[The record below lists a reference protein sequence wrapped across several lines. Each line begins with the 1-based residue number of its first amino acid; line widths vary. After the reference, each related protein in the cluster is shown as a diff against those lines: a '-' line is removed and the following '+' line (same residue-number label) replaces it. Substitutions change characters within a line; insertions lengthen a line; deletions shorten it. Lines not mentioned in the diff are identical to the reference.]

1 MSWWSA
7 GLGAA
12 GLWLV
17 LACTPRTR
25 SYAPDDTEP
34 ERKLKP
40 GTRYVLELD
49 LTSGAPT
56 ATDGPLIQ
64 LPASRTYTGLVRA
77 IERGLKDEN
86 TGGAYVR
93 FGGYTFDWAQS
104 EELSN
109 LLALVKAKG
118 KPVVCHAHAFS
129 NSTSLIAAKGCSKVW
144 LSPAGDV
151 ETIGIAAQ
159 IVYLRG
165 LLDRLKI
172 GADFLAIGKYKSAVE
187 TFTREGP
194 SDDAREALTATL
206 SSIRTSWLDAA
217 EAGRT
222 GITSALEHGP
232 WTPEEAKRLGLID
245 EIGFEAD
252 ALKAAQ
258 TLADASAASTAFGP
272 RSTPKGGF
280 DVGEIIR
287 LLSGGESGAAGRP
300 HVAVVPA
307 DGAIS
312 MQAGGPFESGG
323 ITAKAMLKTL
333 RRLRD
338 DSSVKAIVLRI
349 DSPGG
354 SPLASDLIWKEL
366 IELKK
371 KKPVIASVGSMA
383 ASGGYYVACAAQRV
397 FAERTSIVGSI
408 GVFGGK
414 IVIGPALAEFGVNTV
429 TVPASPEPGAGERAA
444 YSSPLTPWDEAT
456 RTRVRA
462 QMQSIYD
469 LFVARVAESRKLP
482 PEKVRE
488 NAEGRIWS
496 GAQGLERGLVDEIGG
511 LSQAIAA
518 ARKLVGLGEDAPVT
532 VEGRAESVLES
543 LLLGEDASE
552 AQIRNALA
560 RIERR
565 ERSLLDEL
573 PKQLRPFVA
582 TLSPLLQGEQ
592 VLAALPFAVTIE

>member
-1 MSWWSA
+1 VRRWGVLA
-7 GLGAA
+7 GAA
-12 GLWLV
+12 CLSLA
-17 LACTPRTR
+17 LACTPRPR
-25 SYAPDDTEP
+25 SYATEDTEP
-34 ERKLKP
+34 TRRVKP

-56 ATDGPLIQ
+56 ATDGPLLQ

-77 IERGLKDEN
+77 IERGLADEN

-93 FGGYTFDWAQS
+93 FGAHTFDWAQS
-104 EELSN
+104 EELSS
-109 LLALVKAKG
+109 LLARVKAKG
-118 KPVVCHAHAFS
+118 KPVVCHAHGLS
-129 NSTSLIAAKGCSKVW
+129 NSTTLITAKGCSKVW

-172 GADFLAIGKYKSAVE
+172 SADFLAVGRYKSAVE

-194 SDDAREALTATL
+194 SDDAREALSATL
-206 SSIRTSWLDAA
+206 SSIRRSWLDAA
-217 EAGRT
+217 ETGRK
-222 GITSALEHGP
+222 GLSAALEHGP
-232 WTPEEAKRLGLID
+232 WTAEEAKHLGLID
-245 EIGFEAD
+245 EIGFETD
-252 ALKAAQ
+252 ALRSAQ
-258 TLADASAASTAFGP
+258 NLAHASAASVAFGP
-272 RSTPKGGF
+272 RSAPKGGF

-287 LLSGGESGAAGRP
+287 LLSGSETGGSGRP

-307 DGAIS
+307 EGAIS

-323 ITAKAMLKTL
+323 ITARAMIKTL

-338 DSSVKAIVLRI
+338 DDAVKAVVLRV

-366 IELKK
+366 VELKK
-371 KKPVIASVGSMA
+371 KKPVVASVGGMA
-383 ASGGYYVACAAQRV
+383 ASGGYYVACAAQRL
-397 FAERTSIVGSI
+397 FAEQTSIVGSI

-414 IVIGPALAEFGVNTV
+414 IVVGPALAEFGINTV
-429 TVPASPEPGAGERAA
+429 TVPASPEPGAAERAA
-444 YSSPLTPWDEAT
+444 YASPLTPWDDAT
-456 RTRVRA
+456 RARVRA

-482 PEKVRE
+482 REKVQE

-511 LSQAIAA
+511 LSRAIAA
-518 ARKLVGLGEDAPVT
+518 ARKLGGLGDDAPVT
-532 VEGRAESVLES
+532 VEGRAESLLET

-552 AQIRNALA
+552 VQIRAALA
-560 RIERR
+560 RFEGSS
-565 ERSLLDEL
+565 RSLLDEL

-582 TLSPLLQGEQ
+582 TLSPLLQGEH

>member
-1 MSWWSA
+1 VRRWI
-7 GLGAA
+7 AA
-12 GLWLV
+12 AAAACLWLV
-17 LACTPRTR
+17 PACTPRPR
-25 SYAPDDTEP
+25 SYAPEETEP
-34 ERKLKP
+34 TRQVKP

-56 ATDGPLIQ
+56 ATDGPLLQ

-77 IERGLKDEN
+77 IERGLADEN

-93 FGGYTFDWAQS
+93 FGAHTFDWAQS
-104 EELSN
+104 EELAN
-109 LLALVKAKG
+109 LLALVRSKG
-118 KPVVCHAHAFS
+118 KPVVCHAHALG
-129 NSTSLIAAKGCSKVW
+129 NATSMIMAKGCSKVW

-172 GADFLAIGKYKSAVE
+172 SADFLAIGRYKSAVE

-194 SDDAREALTATL
+194 SDDAREALNATL
-206 SSIRTSWLDAA
+206 SSIRRSWLETAD
-217 EAGRT
+217 AGRK
-222 GITSALEHGP
+222 GLGDALEHGP
-232 WTPEEAKRLGLID
+232 WTAEEAKRQGLID

-252 ALKAAQ
+252 ALRAAQ
-258 TLADASAASTAFGP
+258 TLANAPAASVAFGP
-272 RSTPKGGF
+272 RSAPKGGF
-280 DVGEIIR
+280 DVGEILR
-287 LLSGGESGAAGRP
+287 LLSGAEGGGSGRP

-307 DGAIS
+307 EGAIS
-312 MQAGGPFESGG
+312 MQAGGPLDGGG
-323 ITAKAMLKTL
+323 ITAKAMIKTL

-338 DSSVKAIVLRI
+338 DDTVKAVVLRI

-366 IELKK
+366 VELKK
-371 KKPVIASVGSMA
+371 KKPVVASVGGMA
-383 ASGGYYVACAAQRV
+383 ASGGYYVACAAQRL
-397 FAERTSIVGSI
+397 FAEQTSIVGSI

-414 IVIGPALAEFGVNTV
+414 IVVGPALAEFGINTV

-444 YSSPLTPWDEAT
+444 YASPLTPWDEAT

-469 LFVARVAESRKLP
+469 LFVARVAESRKLA
-482 PEKVRE
+482 RE
-488 NAEGRIWS
+488 TVQESAQGRIWS
-496 GAQGLERGLVDEIGG
+496 GAQGLERGLIDEIGG
-511 LSQAIAA
+511 LSKAIAA
-518 ARKLVGLGEDAPVT
+518 ARKLAGLGDDAPVT
-532 VEGRAESVLES
+532 VEGRAESLLET

-552 AQIRNALA
+552 AQIRTALA
-560 RIERR
+560 RFEGRA
-565 ERSLLDEL
+565 RSLLDEL
-573 PKQLRPFVA
+573 PKPLRPFVA
-582 TLSPLLQGEQ
+582 TLAPLLQGEQ